1 MFKFDIMASG
11 DSMSGSYF
19 RHQQGATLIEALV
32 AIFVLAF
39 GVLALMAAQLRS
51 VVSIQEAENQ
61 TIVATA
67 AQTLMEGM
75 LANPYVGSGTIA
87 GQSIKNYNH
96 YNKGNLANVCSTA
109 VGVDYANTTPLNKDD
124 LALFQ
129 LCSFYQQLSD
139 KLANAVIDNVSVTDN
154 AGVYSITVTWTMQ
167 ANDSTGGSGQGT
179 VDSAG
184 KMQYTYSLPVQ
195 D

>member
-1 MFKFDIMASG
+1 MFKFNAMAISHSASG
-11 DSMSGSYF
+11 SRF
-19 RHQQGATLIEALV
+19 RYQQGATLIEALV

-75 LANPYVGSGTIA
+75 LANPYVGSGATA
-87 GQSIKNYNH
+87 GQSIKSYNH
-96 YNKGNLANVCSTA
+96 YNRGNLATVCGTA
-109 VGVDYANTTPLNKDD
+109 VGINYVDATPLDKDT

-129 LCSFYQQLSD
+129 LCSFYQQLDD

-154 AGVYSITVTWTMQ
+154 AGVYSIMVTWTMQ
-167 ANDSTGGSGQGT
+167 ANDAAGSAQGT